1 VAGEVKRRGYDA
13 SRRRARSAET
23 RQRIID
29 AARSLMLTDGYRAT
43 SVAGIAAGAGVN
55 VDTVYDLVGR
65 KPLIVRE
72 LIEQAVSGT
81 DHPVPAEERD
91 YVRAIRAEPDP
102 RRKLAIYAGAVRR
115 TQERLA
121 PLFRV
126 IREAAPSEPE
136 VTAVWKEISA
146 RRAANMRTFMTDVN
160 TTGALR
166 ADLTIEQAADIV
178 WTLNSSDVYLLLT
191 EERGWSPEEF
201 EQWLADSWVRL
212 LLR

>member
-1 VAGEVKRRGYDA
+1 
-13 SRRRARSAET
+13 
-23 RQRIID
+23 
-29 AARSLMLTDGYRAT
+29 MLTDGYRAT

-81 DHPVPAEERD
+81 DHPVPAEQRD
-91 YVRAIRAEPDP
+91 YVLAIRAEPDP